1 MNPAFGIRSIKTS
14 DEKNAINQVKLWVE
28 KRLSSESL
36 SHIIMVTEIQCNE
49 PDCVPIE
56 TLIIG
61 MVNNLHGTTTLD
73 ADAPDKWTAK
83 ILKPVLEVIEED
95 ILNLSIPVLNAS
107 NNVIL
112 VADNFT
118 NSTDVVIRDIICFI
132 DEKLQNQSVDK
143 QIAIL
148 TQIEKLCATRRIVAN
163 EKNIELHLSVPS
175 VIKET
180 VVPMRPRTDII
191 TGKQKFKPSVE
202 QFKDYTP
209 PVRHVKGVRQR
220 GCPCCDPD
228 NIDNIVDKLL
238 VFDAPP

>member
-118 NSTDVVIRDIICFI
+118 NSTDV
-132 DEKLQNQSVDK
+132 
-143 QIAIL
+143 IAIL